1 MTVLIKKLLLL
12 TIILTII
19 LCSCGKENDNN
30 KDNRQPSEAPQQ
42 EDIDPL
48 KGQIDNMTLDE
59 KIGQMVIVGLDGYEI
74 DELTQD
80 MIKQY
85 KVGGF
90 ILFKRNIKDAY
101 QTLTLINS
109 LKEANKENK
118 IPLFVAA
125 DEEGGSVSRMP
136 DEFIKLPTSRAIGKI
151 DSEDLA
157 FEIGNIIGQQLK
169 SLGFNMNFAPV
180 LDIDSNPNNPV
191 IGNRSFGPNEDM
203 VSRLGIAA
211 MNGIQ
216 SHVISTVKH
225 FPGHGDTSVD
235 SHIGLPMVNHDIDR
249 LNNFE
254 LVPFAKAIKEGTDGV
269 MIAHILLPAI
279 DEVYP
284 ATLSKKVISDILR
297 AEMKFDGIVITDD
310 MTMGAIIENYD
321 IGDAAVKSVLA
332 GTDIVLVCH
341 GYENQMKVIESL
353 KSAVSNGIIT
363 EEALNDHVY
372 RVLKLKQK
380 YKLNDENIETVD
392 IEGINRKINELL
404 TKYMN

>member
-1 MTVLIKKLLLL
+1 MIKKLLLL

-157 FEIGNIIGQQLK
+157 FEIGNIRPTIK
-169 SLGFNMNFAPV
+169 IPRIYMNFAPV

-254 LVPFAKAIKEGTDGV
+254 LVLFAKAIKEGTDGV

-310 MTMGAIIENYD
+310 MTMGAITENYD

-353 KSAVSNGIIT
+353 KLAVSNDIIT
-363 EEALNDHVY
+363 EETLNDHVY